1 MSTNNE
7 EWDISIIHVAACPN
21 FFQQGSKMEFYG
33 LADWQTTEQEIQQKV
48 RLDNMPD
55 LCESIYYLMESQGDL
70 CKFDT
75 FWGQFHLRREKING
89 GVRFT
94 MPDCPNGLSLTITT
108 GYPPDPQKVF
118 VHCTINR
125 LEHDPNFIE
134 TLEDFV
140 KNWIAGLEKHAG
152 RKTSSEQDPRDAS
165 KDDKPLKVL
174 PMFTP

>member
-1 MSTNNE
+1 
-7 EWDISIIHVAACPN
+7 
-21 FFQQGSKMEFYG
+21 MEFYG

-55 LCESIYYLMESQGDL
+55 FCELIYYRMGSQGEL

-75 FWGQFHLRREKING
+75 LWGQFHLRREKING

-108 GYPPDPQKVF
+108 GHPPEPQKVF

-140 KNWIAGLEKHAG
+140 KSWVAGLEKNTDHKTYSDQGSQDG
-152 RKTSSEQDPRDAS
+152 RKEE
-165 KDDKPLKVL
+165 KPLKVL

>member
-1 MSTNNE
+1 
-7 EWDISIIHVAACPN
+7 
-21 FFQQGSKMEFYG
+21 MEFYG
-33 LADWQTTEQEIQQKV
+33 LADWQTTEREIQQIV
-48 RLDNMPD
+48 RLENIPD
-55 LCESIYYLMESQGDL
+55 FCESIYYLMESQGDL

-125 LEHDPNFIE
+125 LEHDPNFLE

-140 KNWIAGLEKHAG
+140 KHWVTGLEKCAN
-152 RKTSSEQDPRDAS
+152 RKTCNEQDFRNGN
-165 KDDKPLKVL
+165 KEDKPLKVL

>member
-1 MSTNNE
+1 
-7 EWDISIIHVAACPN
+7 
-21 FFQQGSKMEFYG
+21 MEFYG
-33 LADWQTTEQEIQQKV
+33 LADWQTTEQEIQEKV
-48 RLDNMPD
+48 RLDNMSD
-55 LCESIYYLMESQGDL
+55 LCESIYYLMESQGEL

-75 FWGQFHLRREKING
+75 LWGQFNLRREKING

-108 GYPPDPQKVF
+108 GYPPDSQKVF

-125 LEHDPNFIE
+125 LDHDPDFIK

-140 KNWIAGLEKHAG
+140 KNWVAGLEKQVKH
-152 RKTSSEQDPRDAS
+152 KTNNDDNSLVKGS
-165 KDDKPLKVL
+165 KEKSLRVL

>member
-1 MSTNNE
+1 
-7 EWDISIIHVAACPN
+7 
-21 FFQQGSKMEFYG
+21 MEFYG
-33 LADWQTTEQEIQQKV
+33 LADWQTTEREIQEKV

-55 LCESIYYLMESQGDL
+55 LCESIYYLLESQGEL

-108 GYPPDPQKVF
+108 GYPPDPRKVF

-140 KNWIAGLEKHAG
+140 KNWVAGLERYAG
-152 RKTSSEQDPRDAS
+152 RKTVSEQDVRDGS
-165 KDDKPLKVL
+165 KEDKPLKVL
-174 PMFTP
+174 PMFNP